1 MLVPTP
7 TASYNACYSRD
18 YLVHAATLPLPPELG
33 YLMGILYS
41 ISDVAAR
48 GYCVL
53 VLQYLFEAC
62 QGPRAGHG
70 SRTCLYGLQT
80 PPLGQHTLMRISET
94 AAEGNSW
101 PFLLP
106 FLATSAR
113 EQLQISIAPS
123 APARSSL
130 EKWLGKSGVGGGRL
144 AVWVEDDA
152 AFTLRAKG
160 KYNVVELPVA
170 TDAGGAFQRG
180 SDNCI
185 EYPLAAHFVTNLM
198 VAGHVK
204 SVSSNDD
211 AFIQCFRSSDKWLRI
226 RASPF

>member
-1 MLVPTP
+1 MVCAGMTEHTRFPMLVPTP

-33 YLMGILYS
+33 YLMGILYT

-94 AAEGNSW
+94 AAGNSVSACFCAQFW
-101 PFLLP
+101 SMGAAATLL
-106 FLATSAR
+106 
-113 EQLQISIAPS
+113 
-123 APARSSL
+123 
-130 EKWLGKSGVGGGRL
+130 LG
-144 AVWVEDDA
+144 
-152 AFTLRAKG
+152 
-160 KYNVVELPVA
+160 
-170 TDAGGAFQRG
+170 
-180 SDNCI
+180 
-185 EYPLAAHFVTNLM
+185 
-198 VAGHVK
+198 
-204 SVSSNDD
+204 
-211 AFIQCFRSSDKWLRI
+211 
-226 RASPF
+226 

>member
-1 MLVPTP
+1 MSLGLAAADRSMLQRMVCAGMTEHTRFPMLVPTP

-33 YLMGILYS
+33 YLMGILYT

-94 AAEGNSW
+94 AAGNSV
-101 PFLLP
+101 
-106 FLATSAR
+106 SACFGAQVWSMGAAAMTMR
-113 EQLQISIAPS
+113 PLM
-123 APARSSL
+123 
-130 EKWLGKSGVGGGRL
+130 SGWTRCWCCRGR
-144 AVWVEDDA
+144 
-152 AFTLRAKG
+152 
-160 KYNVVELPVA
+160 
-170 TDAGGAFQRG
+170 
-180 SDNCI
+180 
-185 EYPLAAHFVTNLM
+185 
-198 VAGHVK
+198 
-204 SVSSNDD
+204 
-211 AFIQCFRSSDKWLRI
+211 
-226 RASPF
+226 